1 MMQEK
6 DSADHLPTLFP
17 PARFGLVENGVY
29 RSAVLRPPNFAYVK
43 QLRLRT
49 VVRLSPEVPNKY
61 ITAFYEEN
69 GVRIIHLGLKALEIS
84 KERVASNATETNTL
98 LTEEVVKE
106 ALEIILD
113 ARHHPLLLVC
123 SSGCHHTGIVV
134 ACLRKLLD
142 YNLTSILQEYR
153 DYALSNTR
161 AINEQ
166 FIELFDTDLVTLP
179 PEERLPSWFLDWRRM
194 KGEEEE
200 EAEASINHG
209 VTIQH

>member
-1 MMQEK
+1 MNKNNRENQSYKRKMQEK
-6 DSADHLPTLFP
+6 DDLPTLYP

-29 RSAVLRPPNFAYVK
+29 RSAVLRPTNFQYVK
-43 QLRLRT
+43 QLRLKT

-69 GVRIIHLGLKALEIS
+69 GVRIIHLGLKALET
-84 KERVASNATETNTL
+84 RTETNTL

-113 ARHHPLLLVC
+113 TSHHPLLLVC

-179 PEERLPSWFLDWRRM
+179 PEERMPSWFLDWRRM
-194 KGEEEE
+194 KREEEE
-200 EAEASINHG
+200 EATNHL
-209 VTIQH
+209 QD

>member
-1 MMQEK
+1 MRSSTTEEEE
-6 DSADHLPTLFP
+6 LPTLYP
-17 PARFGLVENGVY
+17 PARFGVVENGVL
-29 RSAVLRPPNFAYVK
+29 RSAVIGPINFLYVK
-43 QLRLRT
+43 QLRLKT
-49 VVRLSPEVPNKY
+49 VLRLSPEVPNKY

-69 GVRIIHLGLKALEIS
+69 GVKLIHLGLKALE
-84 KERVASNATETNTL
+84 RRTETNTL

-113 ARHHPLLLVC
+113 TSYHPLMLVC

-153 DYALSNTR
+153 DYAQANTR
-161 AINEQ
+161 ALNEQ

-179 PEERLPSWFLDWRRM
+179 PEERLPSWFLYWRKMRDD
-194 KGEEEE
+194 EEKEQIR
-200 EAEASINHG
+200 SS
-209 VTIQH
+209 